1 MYCLIR
7 FVKLLLNF
15 FFLYFTIILA
25 DAATTTVTVEGQQY
39 TVTYETTTYD
49 GNASQFKS
57 TLWWGDSSTAKSFA
71 KATSESN
78 ISYAFSKQTS
88 FGVRWITSRSSNGSG
103 GSSLNNFPDGAD
115 LPYAISSVA
124 VPAPLPI
131 LGILPVVGFLRRMR
145 KRQHS

>member
-1 MYCLIR
+1 M
-7 FVKLLLNF
+7 KLFTQLVC
-15 FFLYFTIILA
+15 LYFTIILA

-39 TVTYETTTYD
+39 TVTYETTRYD

-88 FGVRWITSRSSNGSG
+88 FGVRWITSRTSNGSG
-103 GSSLNNFPDGAD
+103 GSSSNTFPDSFD
-115 LPYAISSVA
+115 IPYAISSVA

-131 LGILPVVGFLRRMR
+131 LGILPVVGFLKRMR